1 MLVQRVKELRTLE
14 DKIIALADKVL
25 AELNHF
31 EDKCYYYSQLD
42 TIARK
47 LGAELYHGASR
58 WAFVFKGQKAVFKFA
73 RYTSTDTDYCELEAR
88 NYNLAK
94 KYGIE
99 RCLLPIEYVGTTDT
113 EVAVYYQPMFDK
125 AQGAMPYRE
134 QERIEQKLG
143 GLHNAPVIRKIRRG
157 CYDAPE
163 RLWLERATQIYGK
176 RFMREF
182 ERWTHEAQVNDLHN
196 GNVGYI
202 GRQPI
207 IIDYAGYHG

>member
-1 MLVQRVKELRTLE
+1 ME
-14 DKIIALADKVL
+14 DRIILLAEKVL
-25 AELNHF
+25 AELNRLD
-31 EDKCYYYSQLD
+31 DKCYYYSQLD
-42 TIARK
+42 KIAMK
-47 LGAELYHGASR
+47 LGAELHNGASR
-58 WAFVFKGQKAVFKFA
+58 WAFVFKGHKAVFKFA

-88 NYNLAK
+88 NYTLAK

-125 AQGAMPYRE
+125 AQGQLPYNDICRL
-134 QERIEQKLG
+134 ERKLG
-143 GLHNAPVIRKIRRG
+143 TLHNAPVIRKIRRG

-163 RLWLERATQIYGK
+163 RLWIERATQIYGK
-176 RFMREF
+176 RFMKSF
-182 ERWTHEAQVNDLHN
+182 EDWTREAQVNDLHN

-202 GRQPI
+202 GKQPI